1 MLEIII
7 VWRLAKHIGILA
19 TQKSLKKLGYQI
31 MAVLLWL
38 CGEFFGG
45 ILGNI
50 IFGANGSFWL
60 KYVAALFGAIAGAGI
75 AFLVMR
81 LLPKQELPSN
91 SSDTEKKQETSPM
104 KKFGRSVWVPI
115 LVILLAFSC
124 LCTGFGGAL
133 IIQMRSVVQQI
144 HASNPVIGIKINSS
158 GRIIQPV
165 NEFSSKENA
174 VYFGFNYEIPQG
186 GELPITFDWYIDG
199 HIAYSFEK
207 TLGQGQVVVALDR
220 NEFGMSEF
228 NKGNYE
234 VVAHIG
240 ELFLTSAKFVVK

>member
-7 VWRLAKHIGILA
+7 IWRLAVNIGNSA
-19 TQKSLKKLGYQI
+19 EQKGLKKIGYQI

-38 CGEFFGG
+38 CGEFLGG
-45 ILGNI
+45 ILGYA
-50 IFGANGSFWL
+50 FLGSEGSFWL
-60 KYVAALFGAIAGAGI
+60 KYIMALVGAIAGAAI

-81 LLPKQELPSN
+81 FIPKQETVPNQNDGGVNKEASPV
-91 SSDTEKKQETSPM
+91 KKV
-104 KKFGRSVWVPI
+104 GRSNWVPAI
-115 LVILLAFSC
+115 VVLLAVTC
-124 LCTGFGGAL
+124 LCSGFGVAF
-133 IIQMRSVVQQI
+133 IAQMRSMVQQI
-144 HASNPVIGIKINSS
+144 HANNPVIGIKVDNS
-158 GRIIQPV
+158 GQITQPV
-165 NEFSSKENA
+165 NEISSKENA
-174 VYFGFNYEIPQG
+174 IYFGFYFEIPQG
-186 GELPITFDWYIDG
+186 GEMPITFDWYIDG

-220 NEFGMSEF
+220 KEFGMSEF